1 MELKGFIL
9 GLSNGAT
16 CMAYCAPVLVPY
28 LLGEGKGILRNSAF
42 TAQFLLGRLVGYLA
56 FAVFA
61 WGINRSILQEVSK
74 PNLIIGPAYI
84 IFSLLLIY
92 YGFFRTRTSCATTC
106 TTGLRHRLLTI
117 WPASI
122 PIIAGLVTGLSFCPP
137 FLLAFTGA
145 VEKTT
150 VLQSMFF
157 FFAFFLGTS
166 IFFIPTPFIGIFRGF
181 STLKIIGKMAAGL
194 IGVYYLYSGIMM
206 LIGGYMT

>member
-1 MELKGFIL
+1 MEAFIL

-28 LLGEGKGILRNSAF
+28 LLGEGKGIFRNSVL
-42 TAQFLLGRLVGYLA
+42 TVQFLLGRLLGYLL

-61 WGINRSILQEVSK
+61 WGINRSILQGVSR
-74 PNLIIGPAYI
+74 PDLVIGTAYV

-92 YGFFRTRTSCATTC
+92 YGFFKTRTSCETTC
-106 TTGLRHRLLTI
+106 THGLRHKLMTI
-117 WPASI
+117 LPVSI
-122 PIIAGLVTGLSFCPP
+122 PMIAGLVTGLSLCPP

-166 IFFIPTPFIGIFRGF
+166 IFFIPLPFSGLFRGF
-181 STLKIIGKMAAGL
+181 AALRIIGRMAAGL
-194 IGVYYLYSGIMM
+194 IGVYYLYSGLVM
-206 LIGGYMT
+206 LIGGNTI

>member
-1 MELKGFIL
+1 MEAFIL
-9 GLSNGAT
+9 GLSNGVT

-28 LLGEGKGILRNSAF
+28 LLGEGNGILRNSVL

-61 WGINRSILQEVSK
+61 WGINRSILQGLSK
-74 PNLIIGPAYI
+74 PDLIIGPAYI

-122 PIIAGLVTGLSFCPP
+122 PIIAGLVTGLNFCPP

-166 IFFIPTPFIGIFRGF
+166 IFFIPLPFSGLFRGF
-181 STLKIIGKMAAGL
+181 AALRTIGRMAAGL
-194 IGVYYLYSGIMM
+194 IGVYYLYSGIIM
-206 LIGGYMT
+206 LIGGFKI

>member
-1 MELKGFIL
+1 MEAFIL

-28 LLGEGKGILRNSAF
+28 LLGEGKGILQNSVL
-42 TAQFLLGRLVGYLA
+42 TAQFLLGRLVGYLL
-56 FAVFA
+56 FAVLA
-61 WGINRSILQEVSK
+61 WGINRSILQGVSK
-74 PNLIIGPAYI
+74 PDLVIGTAYV

-92 YGFFRTRTSCATTC
+92 YGFFKTRTSCETTC
-106 TTGLRHRLLTI
+106 TNGLRHKLTTI
-117 WPASI
+117 LPVSI
-122 PIIAGLVTGLSFCPP
+122 PMIAGFVTGLSLCPP

-166 IFFIPTPFIGIFRGF
+166 IFFIPLPFSGLFRGF
-181 STLKIIGKMAAGL
+181 AALRIIGRMAAGL
-194 IGVYYLYSGIMM
+194 IGVYYLYSGLVM
-206 LIGGYMT
+206 LIGGNTI

>member
-1 MELKGFIL
+1 MEAFIL

-28 LLGEGKGILRNSAF
+28 LLGEGRSILRNSVL
-42 TAQFLLGRLVGYLA
+42 TAQFLLGRLVGYLL
-56 FAVFA
+56 FAVLA
-61 WGINRSILQEVSK
+61 WGINRSILQGLSK
-74 PNLIIGPAYI
+74 PDLVIGTAYV

-92 YGFFRTRTSCATTC
+92 YGFFKTRTSCETTC
-106 TTGLRHRLLTI
+106 THGLRHKLMTI
-117 WPASI
+117 LPVSI
-122 PIIAGLVTGLSFCPP
+122 PMIAGFVTGLSLCPP

-166 IFFIPTPFIGIFRGF
+166 IFFIPLPFSGLFRGF
-181 STLKIIGKMAAGL
+181 AALRIIGRMAAGL
-194 IGVYYLYSGIMM
+194 IGVYYLYSGLVM
-206 LIGGYMT
+206 LIGGNTI